1 MRTKNARIIQ
11 ELLLIGFVLIAL
23 FLFSLPTA
31 VFAADPNYH
40 IYTGADSVVCTEPNP
55 DEGRVYFDVTA
66 SYSVLPDPS
75 AGTQQFIRRRQL
87 NGVTYSEDYP
97 FFSLYGSG
105 VYIGTSHP
113 PFTIPAGAISYLFTL
128 EEVLVVN
135 GVETSIS
142 AITIRCDEVI
152 GAAAWVGTVVS
163 ITGDPDIDEVDSGPG
178 GPPSDP
184 GDVVPDNPSGAGG
197 HANENAC
204 DNPAEGH
211 RPDNLPP
218 CREP

>member
-1 MRTKNARIIQ
+1 MRTQNVRMTQ
-11 ELLLIGFVLIAL
+11 HFLLIGFVLFAL
-23 FLFSLPTA
+23 FLFSAPSA
-31 VFAADPNYH
+31 VFAADPYYH
-40 IYTGADSVVCTEPNP
+40 IYTGADSVVCTEPTP
-55 DEGRVYFDVTA
+55 DEGGVFFNVTA

-105 VYIGTSHP
+105 VYTSGTSHP

-152 GAAAWVGTVVS
+152 WAAAWFGTVVS
-163 ITGDPDIDEVDSGPG
+163 ITGDPDIDEVD
-178 GPPSDP
+178 SDP

-204 DNPAEGH
+204 VDNPAEGH
-211 RPDNLPP
+211 GPDNIPP